1 LGQLSKIEDE
11 IIELGYR
18 ILAIS
23 ADRPEKMRETV
34 EKHDLKYEVLS
45 DSTTKAAQAFGLAFR
60 VNEPTQKKLL
70 EYGIDIE
77 DASGLDHHIL
87 PVPAVFI
94 VDTDGIV
101 RFDYVNPDYK
111 VRIDP
116 DELLEAAR
124 KVRSAAGE

>member
-11 IIELGYR
+11 IVELGYR

-34 EKHDLKYEVLS
+34 EKHDLKYAVLS
-45 DSTTKAAQAFGLAFR
+45 DNPAEAARAFGLAFR
-60 VNEPTQKKLL
+60 VNEPTRQKLL
-70 EYGIDIE
+70 EYGVDIE
-77 DASGLDHHIL
+77 DASGNDHHVL

-94 VDTDGIV
+94 VDTDGII

-124 KVRSAAGE
+124 SVRAESE